1 MPPSNVTWR
10 DATPAGRRSRNSR
23 RPPHAWPW
31 PPRCARPPPCGTRSC
46 GASPPCGR
54 RRPVP
59 RRRSGYAGACAA
71 GADRS
76 GGRWPPPWPP
86 RSRSARPPCGSTS
99 APRTPACGPLRRSV
113 RPRPWRR
120 CWPRPTPGRARRGWR
135 AARARWWSPRA
146 GTGAVFVATGMSPP
160 PRGKVYQ
167 LWFADGE
174 EMRSAG
180 LMAPGRGSQT
190 VLMRGPVG
198 GASDVGITVE
208 PAGGSKQPTS
218 EPVALLDMPA

>member
-1 MPPSNVTWR
+1 M
-10 DATPAGRRSRNSR
+10 
-23 RPPHAWPW
+23 
-31 PPRCARPPPCGTRSC
+31 
-46 GASPPCGR
+46 
-54 RRPVP
+54 
-59 RRRSGYAGACAA
+59 
-71 GADRS
+71 
-76 GGRWPPPWPP
+76 
-86 RSRSARPPCGSTS
+86 
-99 APRTPACGPLRRSV
+99 
-113 RPRPWRR
+113 
-120 CWPRPTPGRARRGWR
+120 
-135 AARARWWSPRA
+135 
-146 GTGAVFVATGMSPP
+146 FVATGMSPP